1 MESVVRCI
9 EMGAADYLP
18 KPFDPVLLRARL
30 KSSLAAKKLHD
41 VVEAHVAE
49 IEALA
54 DQLRVRN
61 RFIQETFGRYLSD
74 AVVSEILESPD
85 GLRLGGEKR
94 TVTMLMSDLRGF
106 SAMAERLAPEQVVRV
121 INNYL
126 GTMADVILA
135 HDGTIDEFIGD
146 SVLGFFGAPV
156 ARGDDARRAVA
167 CALAMQKGMERV
179 NRQNREEGLP
189 AVEMGIAVHT
199 GDVVVGN
206 IGSEKRAKYGAVG
219 SHVNLTARI
228 ESYTCGGQVLICRTQ
243 GRGS

>member
-1 MESVVRCI
+1 
-9 EMGAADYLP
+9 
-18 KPFDPVLLRARL
+18 
-30 KSSLAAKKLHD
+30 
-41 VVEAHVAE
+41 
-49 IEALA
+49 
-54 DQLRVRN
+54 
-61 RFIQETFGRYLSD
+61 
-74 AVVSEILESPD
+74 
-85 GLRLGGEKR
+85 
-94 TVTMLMSDLRGF
+94 MLMSDLRGF

-156 ARGDDARRAVA
+156 AHGDDARRAVA

-179 NRQNREEGLP
+179 NGQNRDEGLP

-206 IGSEKRAKYGAVG
+206 IGSR
-219 SHVNLTARI
+219 S
-228 ESYTCGGQVLICRTQ
+228 
-243 GRGS
+243 GRSTERSAAT